1 MSNEQTAPA
10 ANTVTMFRFKNVSPV
25 ALQVPELGISIA
37 KDGYSAP
44 MPTGTP
50 TLDAYVTGNLMVK
63 EALTISETSGIPA
76 APTQAPAQAVTQG
89 DANGLETNTAGPAK
103 AIHAGP
109 GMVPAKLDYIPPR
122 MSSKEE
128 KAKNYDNQ
136 AEVRNAIENTVISI
150 GSDAVNFNSNGEIPD
165 DEARRLVRAAGAHSF
180 STEVS
185 GGQYIADEA
194 QKIIASASGVTA
206 VPKTAAQYKL
216 PENLP
221 AELAPFFQQTGLQK
235 KIFIYKT
242 TNAEVLHKVQGFEK
256 DVNVLSCIDQRL
268 AELGK

>member
-1 MSNEQTAPA
+1 
-10 ANTVTMFRFKNVSPV
+10 MFRFKNVSPV
-25 ALQVPELGISIA
+25 ALQVPELGIAIP
-37 KDGYSAP
+37 KDGYSSP
-44 MPTGTP
+44 MPSGTP
-50 TLDAYVTGNLMVK
+50 TLDAYVTGQLMVK
-63 EALTISETSGIPA
+63 ETLNISEVSGTGPGAIPPVQA
-76 APTQAPAQAVTQG
+76 IVQGGAPI
-89 DANGLETNTAGPAK
+89 ETNTAGPAN

-109 GMVPAKLDYIPPR
+109 GQPGLKLDYTPPR

-128 KAKNYDNQ
+128 KSKNYDNQ
-136 AEVRNAIENTVISI
+136 AGVKNAIENTVISI
-150 GSDAVNFNSNGEIPD
+150 GSDPVNFNSNGEIPD
-165 DEARRLVRAAGAHSF
+165 DEARRLVRSAGSSSF

-194 QKIIASASGVTA
+194 QKIIASASGITA
-206 VPKTAAQYKL
+206 KPKVAADYKL

-256 DVNVLSCIDQRL
+256 DANVLSCIDQRL